1 MYAGAQTASSAVV
14 QYNHLDR
21 NYHLSNKKAL
31 FYNLKSYC
39 QKNNQNVYDFIPVTF
54 HLKNGLYGVNGE
66 FDSEFVRFQKHF
78 MQREKSNLTNL
89 LIKDLKGNAS
99 ERNIYIIKPGEDT
112 NRGHGIQLA
121 QDLNAIKQIL
131 GENLF
136 HKNGQLQTYLM
147 YSQK

>member
-1 MYAGAQTASSAVV
+1 MYGGAQTASSAVV

-78 MQREKSNLTNL
+78 MQREKSNLKNL

-112 NRGHGIQLA
+112 NRGNGI
-121 QDLNAIKQIL
+121 
-131 GENLF
+131 
-136 HKNGQLQTYLM
+136 
-147 YSQK
+147 